1 VPLGTMEIL
10 GGDIEDLPKL
20 DKDWLQ
26 LFLNQAL
33 LKDKYFLQFEK
44 KENFKNI
51 IRQLKKI
58 GAIER
63 KRIVLTEPEKIKAKL
78 RLSTSK
84 LNSITTIV
92 EYEWESLK
100 DDLRMVI
107 LTDYIRKEEMPTSEL
122 DLEKQEK
129 IGIVPIFERLR
140 KRFPIEINLGVL
152 TGSMVVI
159 PKFALPQLEKI
170 IHDKNLNLQK
180 LSIKAL
186 LHDSDYLE
194 VETSGELASKIVEV
208 ITELFIQG
216 GITVLVGTKSLLG
229 EGWDAP
235 AVNSLV
241 LAIFVGSYVLSN
253 QMRGRVIRTQKGNS
267 NKTANIWHLICIDP
281 MDL

>member
-1 VPLGTMEIL
+1 M
-10 GGDIEDLPKL
+10 
-20 DKDWLQ
+20 
-26 LFLNQAL
+26 
-33 LKDKYFLQFEK
+33 
-44 KENFKNI
+44 
-51 IRQLKKI
+51 
-58 GAIER
+58 IER

-92 EYEWESLK
+92 EHELESLK

-107 LTDYIRKEEMPTSEL
+107 LTDYIRKGEMPTSEL

-129 IGIVPIFERLR
+129 IGIIPIFERLR
-140 KRFPIEINLGVL
+140 KRFPIEINLGIL

-170 IHDKNLNLQK
+170 IHNKNLNLQK
-180 LSIKAL
+180 LSI
-186 LHDSDYLE
+186 
-194 VETSGELASKIVEV
+194 ELASKIVEV
-208 ITELFIQG
+208 ITELFTQG

-235 AVNSLV
+235 TINSLV
-241 LAIFVGSYVLSN
+241 LATFVGSYVLSN

>member
-1 VPLGTMEIL
+1 M
-10 GGDIEDLPKL
+10 
-20 DKDWLQ
+20 
-26 LFLNQAL
+26 
-33 LKDKYFLQFEK
+33 
-44 KENFKNI
+44 
-51 IRQLKKI
+51 
-58 GAIER
+58 IER

-92 EYEWESLK
+92 EHELESLK

-107 LTDYIRKEEMPTSEL
+107 LTDYIRKGEMPTSEL

-129 IGIVPIFERLR
+129 IGIIPIFERLR
-140 KRFPIEINLGVL
+140 KRFPIEINLGIL

-186 LHDSDYLE
+186 PHDSDYLE

-208 ITELFIQG
+208 ITELFTQG

-235 AVNSLV
+235 TINSLV
-241 LAIFVGSYVLSN
+241 LATFVGSYVLSN

>member
-20 DKDWLQ
+20 DKYWLQ

-33 LKDKYFLQFEK
+33 LKDKYFLQFKK
-44 KENFKNI
+44 KEYFKSI

-58 GAIER
+58 CMIER

-92 EYEWESLK
+92 EHELESLK

-107 LTDYIRKEEMPTSEL
+107 LTDYIRKGEMPTSEL

-129 IGIVPIFERLR
+129 IGIIPIFERLR
-140 KRFPIEINLGVL
+140 KRFPIEINLGIL

-194 VETSGELASKIVEV
+194 V
-208 ITELFIQG
+208 
-216 GITVLVGTKSLLG
+216 
-229 EGWDAP
+229 
-235 AVNSLV
+235 
-241 LAIFVGSYVLSN
+241 
-253 QMRGRVIRTQKGNS
+253 
-267 NKTANIWHLICIDP
+267 
-281 MDL
+281 